1 MPRGTRNRDMLRWHE
16 KFVERFC
23 QAWESEWTTAVSCR
37 IVVRTSKFPER
48 RPDMSEFETKSL
60 PAQADV
66 LAPDG
71 SEVRILCG
79 LSRGSMAQFTLPPR
93 RIARAVMHKSV
104 EEIWYFIS
112 GQGYTGGNGRR

>member
-1 MPRGTRNRDMLRWHE
+1 
-16 KFVERFC
+16 
-23 QAWESEWTTAVSCR
+23 
-37 IVVRTSKFPER
+37 
-48 RPDMSEFETKSL
+48 MSEFETKSL

-71 SEVRILCG
+71 SEVHILCG
-79 LSRGSMAQFTLPPR
+79 LSRGGMAQFTLRPR

-112 GQGYTGGNGRR
+112 GQGRMWRKLGIQEETVGVSAGVSITIPT